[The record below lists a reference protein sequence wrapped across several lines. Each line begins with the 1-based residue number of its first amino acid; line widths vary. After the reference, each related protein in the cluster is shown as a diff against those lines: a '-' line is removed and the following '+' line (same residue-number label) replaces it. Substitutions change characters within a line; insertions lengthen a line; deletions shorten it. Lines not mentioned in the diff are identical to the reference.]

1 MAVIGVGMYAG
12 EFPCSLPCVFPLS
25 APLTL
30 RTALVFRASARLSAM
45 FRDKA
50 FCKMYGMIMMVYA
63 FVIGLTA
70 ILTGLETPLYVEALQ
85 HVEDPRCRAMAQ
97 MMVDTNK
104 SHAILYGIN
113 CVLDCAGAIFAI
125 QSHQVFEYE
134 DIESRHRS
142 AEQDNMGL

>member
-1 MAVIGVGMYAG
+1 
-12 EFPCSLPCVFPLS
+12 
-25 APLTL
+25 
-30 RTALVFRASARLSAM
+30 
-45 FRDKA
+45 
-50 FCKMYGMIMMVYA
+50 
-63 FVIGLTA
+63 
-70 ILTGLETPLYVEALQ
+70 
-85 HVEDPRCRAMAQ
+85 MAQ